1 MQVYTPLQNN
11 FVGGFD
17 YSIKHALNRFPFVH
31 NDQYIYIFRIQFP
44 WNKKIKNRTTMC
56 VTVSSKYSIILERC
70 FLRRRKYAQWI
81 CTYCTIVDAMLYVAR
96 LLYFLSAFLDIVF
109 VRIFHKVNLSHSFIS
124 SVKRL
129 ASSPIF

>member
-1 MQVYTPLQNN
+1 MQQIASLLSTTNN
-11 FVGGFD
+11 
-17 YSIKHALNRFPFVH
+17 
-31 NDQYIYIFRIQFP
+31 IYIFFEYNFQGI
-44 WNKKIKNRTTMC
+44 KKIRTTPC
-56 VTVSSKYSIILERC
+56 VTVSLKYNIILERC

-81 CTYCTIVDAMLYVAR
+81 CTYCSIVDAMLYVAR